1 MSNVIEARG
10 LSKSYGSFAALTN
23 VSFSIPFGRIVGVI
37 GANGAGKT
45 TMLNAILGL
54 TRFEGELQVL
64 GQDPRKDR
72 ARLMENVSFISD
84 VATLPRWMKVS
95 QILDYVESVHPNFSR
110 EKALDYLARTKIP
123 LSKKIRA
130 LSKGMVT
137 QLHLA
142 MVMAIDARLLVLDE
156 PTLGLD
162 IIFRKG
168 FYASLLG
175 DFFDHERTIVV
186 TTHQVEEI
194 EHILTDVMF
203 IRDGEMVL
211 YETMDDLAEKFFE
224 VTVDAEKG
232 EALRALNPIS
242 ETSALGRIQFVFE
255 GISRE
260 ELKKHGAPKRVGLAD
275 LFVAKMTGGQS

>member
-23 VSFSIPFGRIVGVI
+23 VSFSIPLGRIVGVI

-64 GQDPRKDR
+64 GQDPRRDR
-72 ARLMENVSFISD
+72 AKLMENVSFISD

-95 QILDYVESVHPNFSR
+95 QILDYVEAVHPNFMR
-110 EKALDYLARTKIP
+110 DKALDYLTRTKIP

-142 MVMAIDARLLVLDE
+142 MVMAIDAQLLVLDE

-162 IIFRKG
+162 IIFRKS
-168 FYASLLG
+168 FYSSLLG
-175 DFFDHERTIVV
+175 DYFDNDRTILV

-211 YETMDDLAEKFFE
+211 YETMDDLGEKFFE
-224 VTVDAEKG
+224 ITVDAEKG

-260 ELKKHGAPKRVGLAD
+260 ELKKYGEPKRVGLAD

>member
-1 MSNVIEARG
+1 MSNVIEAKG
-10 LSKSYGSFAALTN
+10 LSKSYGSFAALSN
-23 VSFSIPFGRIVGVI
+23 VSFTIPLGRIVGVI

-45 TMLNAILGL
+45 TMLNAVLGL
-54 TRFEGELQVL
+54 TRYDGELKVL
-64 GQDPRKDR
+64 GQDPGKDR
-72 ARLMENVSFISD
+72 AKLMENVSFISD

-95 QILDYVESVHPNFSR
+95 QILDYVEAVHPKFSR
-110 EKALDYLARTKIP
+110 EKALDYLTRTKIP
-123 LSKKIRA
+123 LTKKIRA

-142 MVMAIDARLLVLDE
+142 MVMAIDAQLLVLDE

-162 IIFRKG
+162 IIFRKN

-211 YETMDDLAEKFFE
+211 YETMDDLAEKYFE
-224 VTVDAEKG
+224 ITVDAGKG
-232 EALRALNPIS
+232 EALRALGPIS

-260 ELKKHGAPKRVGLAD
+260 ELKKHGEPKLVGLAD

>member
-10 LSKSYGSFAALTN
+10 LSKSYGSFAALKN
-23 VSFSIPFGRIVGVI
+23 VSFTIPLGRIVGVI

-45 TMLNAILGL
+45 TMLNAVLGL
-54 TRFEGELQVL
+54 TRYDGELKVL
-64 GQDPRKDR
+64 GQDPGRDR
-72 ARLMENVSFISD
+72 AKLMENVSFISD

-95 QILDYVESVHPNFSR
+95 QIIDYVEAVHPNFSR
-110 EKALDYLARTKIP
+110 AKALDYLTRTNIP
-123 LSKKIRA
+123 LAKKIRA

-142 MVMAIDARLLVLDE
+142 MVMAIDAQLLVLDE

-162 IIFRKG
+162 IIFRKS

-203 IRDGEMVL
+203 IREGEMVL
-211 YETMDDLAEKFFE
+211 YETMDDLAEKYFE
-224 VTVDAEKG
+224 LTVDADQG
-232 EALRALNPIS
+232 EALRALKPIS

-260 ELKKHGAPKRVGLAD
+260 ELKKYGEPKRVGLAD
-275 LFVAKMTGGQS
+275 LFVAIMTGGQS

>member
-23 VSFSIPFGRIVGVI
+23 VSFSIPLGRIVGVI

-45 TMLNAILGL
+45 TMLNAVLGL

-64 GQDPRKDR
+64 GQDPRSDR
-72 ARLMENVSFISD
+72 AKLMENVSFISD

-95 QILDYVESVHPNFSR
+95 QILDYVEAVHPNFSR
-110 EKALDYLARTKIP
+110 EKALDYLTRTKIP

-175 DFFDHERTIVV
+175 DFFDHDRTIVV

-224 VTVDAEKG
+224 ITVDDAKG

-260 ELKKHGAPKRVGLAD
+260 ELKKYGEPKRVGLAD